1 VSGRFVHR
9 PVMLTEVVSLF
20 EPVPDGWLVD
30 ATVGAGG
37 HSEALLDRHPG
48 LSLVGLDRDPDAVAA
63 AVARLERF
71 GPRAEVRHAS
81 FDGIDS
87 FEWPGP
93 VTAVLF
99 DLGVSS
105 PQLDWPERGFS
116 YRQDGPLD
124 MRMDPSGPLTAADVV
139 NSYDEDRL
147 ARVLRDHGDERF
159 AARIAAAI
167 VAHRPIERTTALAS
181 VVRDAIPAAT
191 RRRGPHPATRTF
203 QALRMEVNDEPGQ
216 LRRGLDA
223 AVDLLAPGGRLA
235 VLAYHSGEDRVVKQ
249 RLRAAERGSEQPPPA
264 GLPAPPDARPRLRL
278 LWRGSRTPG
287 PEEIAANPRSASA
300 RLRAGERLAEASS

>member
-1 VSGRFVHR
+1 VNGRYVHR

-20 EPVPDGWLVD
+20 EPVPDGVLVD
-30 ATVGAGG
+30 ATVGAAG

-48 LSLVGLDRDPDAVAA
+48 LRLVGLDRDADAVAA

-81 FDGIDS
+81 FDDIAAEAGR
-87 FEWPGP
+87 GP

-105 PQLDWPERGFS
+105 PQLDRPERGFS

-124 MRMDPSGPLTAADVV
+124 MRMDTSGPLTAADVV
-139 NSYDEDRL
+139 NGYDTERL
-147 ARVLRDHGDERF
+147 ARVLREHGDERF
-159 AARIAAAI
+159 ASRIAAAI
-167 VAHRPIERTTALAS
+167 VAHRPIERTTALAA

-223 AVDLLAPGGRLA
+223 AIDMLAGGGRLA

-249 RLRAAERGSEQPPPA
+249 RLRAAERGSDQAPPP
-264 GLPAPPDARPRLRL
+264 GLPAPPGARPRLRL
-278 LWRGSRTPG
+278 LWRGARTPG
-287 PEEIAANPRSASA
+287 AEEIAANPRAASA
-300 RLRAGERLAEASS
+300 RLRAGERLEETS